1 MEIIS
6 ARHLYKSETGE
17 TPVDEIVQEFMIW
30 RSKGQWIINITDE
43 QKLSLWG
50 QESFIEITMP
60 DRDYIKFLEDKV
72 LELMKLCR

>member
-17 TPVDEIVQEFMIW
+17 TPVDEKVLEFEIW
-30 RSKGQWIINITDE
+30 RSKGQWIINISDKE
-43 QKLSLWG
+43 KLSRWG
-50 QESFIEITMP
+50 NESYIEITMP